1 MHQQQRQR
9 LMRLSTTN
17 ISDALDS
24 LGLKG
29 AIHGLRPTWEGCRK
43 IAGNAITVRL
53 IPAGT
58 IVPKTHLGIA
68 AITAASAGDII
79 VVDNAGRAD
88 VSCWG
93 GVLAT
98 GASLKGI
105 SGVVIDGAVRDIDDY
120 AELGFSVYARGTVV
134 ASARGRVIEDTTNI
148 PVQCCGVQV
157 NPGDIVLV
165 DRSGVVFVPQQSFDQ
180 VLEIAESLMAKEEA
194 MCADLR
200 AGMSSLDV
208 DQKYN
213 YNKMLHKS

>member
-1 MHQQQRQR
+1 MLQQHRDR

-29 AIHGLRPTWEGCRK
+29 AIWGLRPTWEGCQK
-43 IAGNAITVRL
+43 IAGNAVTMRM

-58 IVPKTHLGIA
+58 TVPKTHLGIA

-79 VVDNAGRAD
+79 VVDNAGRLD
-88 VSCWG
+88 ISCWG

-105 SGVVIDGAVRDIDDY
+105 SGVVIDGAARDIDDY
-120 AELGFSVYARGTVV
+120 ADLGFSVYARGTVV
-134 ASARGRVIEDTTNI
+134 ASARGRGIEDATNVPI
-148 PVQCCGVQV
+148 QCCGVQV

-165 DRSGVVFVPQQSFDQ
+165 DRSGVVFIPQNSFEE
-180 VLEIAESLMAKEEA
+180 VLEIAERLMAKEEA

-200 AGMSSLDV
+200 SGLTSLEV

-213 YNKMLHKS
+213 YNKMLSK